1 MQQQRLDKQL
11 DAVKSPM
18 VFGENY
24 FTNLVPDFLY
34 EGMREGWGKRP
45 YQQEAYGRFVHYWQK
60 KPSDV
65 PVHLL
70 YHMATGSGKTLIMA
84 GLIVYLYEQ
93 GYRNFLFFVNSS
105 NIIRKTKEN
114 FLNPQFGKYLYAENI
129 VVNHRQIHI
138 KEVDNFEGANED
150 DINIVFQ
157 TIQGLHYDL
166 NNPKENSLTYEDFK
180 NKKIVLISDEAHHIN
195 ASTKKVKDR
204 NADELM
210 NEISWENTV
219 REIFKSHPEN
229 VMLEFTATVDLENEN
244 IKEKYND
251 KLIFDYPLRQFRND
265 GYSKEVKTLSA
276 ELSEFE
282 RALQG
287 LILSQYRRK
296 IFEKNGLF
304 VKPVILFKS
313 KTIKES
319 AAFFQTFH
327 ERMKQ
332 LDRKDLQAISDNA
345 NRFNLQANLFD
356 KADRVLYEAFE
367 FFQKRGI
374 SMENLI
380 IELKEDFSEEKCIIV
395 NSKSESEEKQLAVNS
410 LEDEFNEY
418 RAVFAVDKLNEGWDV
433 LNLFDI
439 VRLYNTRDAKKGKPG
454 KTTMSEAQLIG
465 RGARYCPFQLNEEQ
479 PRYQRKYDDIM
490 VDDEAAKELKV
501 CEELYY
507 HAEYNPRYIQEL
519 NTALEK
525 IGIKPKTTKEVE
537 LKLKSEFEKSSFYQK
552 AFIFTNRRI
561 KNDNQDI
568 FKLKE
573 SIIGHT
579 HKVDLLTGF
588 TQTET
593 IFKDAAITQKVDKKR
608 KDFYLK
614 DFGKSIVHKALNQFE
629 LYKFSVLRTYLPH
642 LKSTTEFIESENYLG
657 KIKVEVSGSPAQIK
671 HLSNRNKYKIAIQV
685 LDQIQPKIMAENVEF
700 KGAKKFEHYLLKD
713 TIKDKTLNF
722 AIDDKSDKQI
732 GKSMKSADNPYYLNL
747 EQKDWYA
754 FEDCFGTSEEKAM
767 IRYVDKMY
775 DELKKQYDEIYLVRN
790 ERHFKVYTFNEGLAF
805 EPDFVLYLSKNEGSK
820 NKHYQIFI
828 EPKGGQLLEKGTE
841 ATKESF
847 LLALKNEH
855 KLEQIWKDKKY
866 IVWGL
871 PFYNENKEQQFDEA
885 FQQNLIE

>member
-1 MQQQRLDKQL
+1 
-11 DAVKSPM
+11 M
-18 VFGENY
+18 VFGEDY

-60 KPSDV
+60 KPSGV

-84 GLIVYLYEQ
+84 GLIIYLYEQ

-105 NIIRKTKEN
+105 NIIRKTKDN
-114 FLNPQFGKYLYAENI
+114 FLNPQSGKYLFAENI
-129 VVNHRQIHI
+129 VVNHNQVHI
-138 KEVDNFEGANED
+138 KEVDNFEGVNED

-166 NNPKENSLTYEDFK
+166 NNPKENSLTYEDFT

-195 ASTKKVKDR
+195 ASTKKSKDMK
-204 NADELM
+204 ADELM
-210 NEISWENTV
+210 SEISWENTV

-229 VMLEFTATVDLENEN
+229 VMLEFTATVDLENDN

-251 KLIFDYPLRQFRND
+251 KLIYDYPLKQFRND

-276 ELSEFE
+276 ELGEFE
-282 RALQG
+282 RSLQAL
-287 LILSQYRRK
+287 ISSQYRRK

-319 AAFFQTFH
+319 TAFYETFH
-327 ERMKQ
+327 EGIKQ
-332 LDRKDLQAISDNA
+332 LNVSNLQKISDNA
-345 NRFNLQANLFD
+345 NRYNNAQTNLFD
-356 KADRVLYEAFE
+356 KADRILYEAFE
-367 FFQKRGI
+367 FFRKRGI

-395 NSKSESEEKQLAVNS
+395 NSKSESEEKQIAVNS

-465 RGARYCPFQLNEEQ
+465 RGARYCPFQLNDEQ
-479 PRYQRKYDDIM
+479 PRYQRKYDDITE
-490 VDDEAAKELKV
+490 DDEAAKELKV

-507 HAEYNPRYIQEL
+507 HAEHNPRYIQEL
-519 NTALEK
+519 NTALEQ
-525 IGIKPKTTKEVE
+525 IGIKPKTTKEVK
-537 LKLKSEFEKSSFYQK
+537 LKLKPEFEKSNFYQK
-552 AFIFTNRRI
+552 AYIFTNKRI

-579 HKVDLLTGF
+579 YKVDLLTGF
-588 TQTET
+588 TQTDT
-593 IFKDAAITQKVDKKR
+593 IFEQTNPTQKANKER
-608 KDFYLK
+608 KDFHIK
-614 DFGKSIVHKALNQFE
+614 DFGKHIVRKALNQFE
-629 LYKFSVLRTYLPH
+629 LYKFSILRTHLPH

-657 KIKVEVSGSPAQIK
+657 KIKVEVSGSPVQIK
-671 HLSNRNKYKIAIQV
+671 HLSNRDKYKITVQV
-685 LDQIQPKIMAENVEF
+685 LDEIQPKIAAENVEYRGT
-700 KGAKKFEHYLLKD
+700 KRFEHHLLKD
-713 TIKDKTLNF
+713 TIKQKTLNF
-722 AIDDKSDKQI
+722 AIDDNSDKQI
-732 GKSMKSADNPYYLNL
+732 GKSMKAAENPYYLDL
-747 EQKDWYA
+747 GQKDWYA

-767 IRYVDKMY
+767 IRYIDKMY
-775 DELKKQYDEIYLVRN
+775 DVLKAQYDEIYLIRN

-805 EPDFVLYLSKNEGSK
+805 EPDFVLYLSKNEGNTS
-820 NKHYQIFI
+820 KHYQVFI
-828 EPKGGQLLEKGTE
+828 EPKGEYLQEKGTE
-841 ATKESF
+841 AVKEAF
-847 LLALKNEH
+847 LLALKNDH
-855 KLEQIWKDKKY
+855 QLDQIWQDKEY
-866 IVWGL
+866 IIWGL
-871 PFYNENKEQQFDEA
+871 PFYNESKERQFDEA
-885 FQQNLIE
+885 FQSDFLTNLS